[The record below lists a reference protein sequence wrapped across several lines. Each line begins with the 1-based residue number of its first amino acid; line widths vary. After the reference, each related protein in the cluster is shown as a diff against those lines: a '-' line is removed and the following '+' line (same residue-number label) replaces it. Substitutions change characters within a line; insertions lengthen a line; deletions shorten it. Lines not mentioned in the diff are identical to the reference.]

1 MDMPLRKECPEG
13 LNRDG
18 IAEAPEAAM
27 SSGNSVMSGLVEPVG
42 WWETASAALCHMPG
56 MCTIWNL

>member
-1 MDMPLRKECPEG
+1 MVRKECLEE

-27 SSGNSVMSGLVEPVG
+27 SSDSSIISGFVGPVG
-42 WWETASAALCHMPG
+42 WRETASAALCRTPG
-56 MCTIWNL
+56 MCTMRNL

>member
-1 MDMPLRKECPEG
+1 MMMARMFRDEDTNDASSSCGFVIRKECPEG

-27 SSGNSVMSGLVEPVG
+27 SSGSVSCLGL
-42 WWETASAALCHMPG
+42 C
-56 MCTIWNL
+56 CQ

>member
-1 MDMPLRKECPEG
+1 MPVRKKCPEG

-27 SSGNSVMSGLVEPVG
+27 SSGYIKQFGRFQGFARMGICL
-42 WWETASAALCHMPG
+42 
-56 MCTIWNL
+56 

>member
-1 MDMPLRKECPEG
+1 MSLRKECPEG

-27 SSGNSVMSGLVEPVG
+27 SFGSSIISGLAGPVG
-42 WWETASAALCHMPG
+42 WWETASAAFCYKPG
-56 MCTIWNL
+56 MCTMWNL